1 MMHRIDS
8 KNCHTFIM
16 MGMTPCSHFN
26 FLSII
31 NLRQIAEI
39 SIFER
44 LNLLS
49 FRKSFEVFTSCSVWI
64 V

>member
-8 KNCHTFIM
+8 KNCHTLIMIIM

-49 FRKSFEVFTSCSVWI
+49 FRKSFEVFTTSI